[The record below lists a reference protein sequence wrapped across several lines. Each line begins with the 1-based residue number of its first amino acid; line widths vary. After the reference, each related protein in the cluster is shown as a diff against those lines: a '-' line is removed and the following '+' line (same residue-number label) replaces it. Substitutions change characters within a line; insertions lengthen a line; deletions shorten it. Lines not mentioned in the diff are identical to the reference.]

1 MPLAV
6 LAVVALADDASIGQ
20 GDYSSHH
27 GVAPGVAFPAAG
39 ELQGAFMKFLSI
51 TIMLVQ
57 NYINKERFG

>member
-39 ELQGAFMKFLSI
+39 ELQGAFHEIFIYFHNACAKLH
-51 TIMLVQ
+51 
-57 NYINKERFG
+57 K